1 MFNVIVM
8 LSRFVL
14 KAFSLLMELLEQI
27 VRVSWRTEYTPL
39 YLILFASDL
48 AAERDLRKSAL
59 VDVVDDCKKSCW
71 EKGQGVWTLVLSDR
85 LTAALVST
93 SIPLSLNDLTDPVSS
108 VKLPSGVRWN
118 S

>member
-1 MFNVIVM
+1 M
-8 LSRFVL
+8 
-14 KAFSLLMELLEQI
+14 
-27 VRVSWRTEYTPL
+27 RVCWRTEYTPL

-59 VDVVDDCKKSCW
+59 VDVVEDCKKSCW

-93 SIPLSLNDLTDPVSS
+93 SIPLSLHDLTDPVSS

>member
-14 KAFSLLMELLEQI
+14 KALSLLMELLEQI

-59 VDVVDDCKKSCW
+59 VDVVDDCKESCW
-71 EKGQGVWTLVLSDR
+71 EQGR
-85 LTAALVST
+85 
-93 SIPLSLNDLTDPVSS
+93 
-108 VKLPSGVRWN
+108 GRG
-118 S
+118 